1 MKRTRLNK
9 TRLKRTRRWRRF
21 LGGREMGELRPV
33 EMGFDE
39 MKCPKMSGRG
49 RGWEELGEFRPVA
62 AELSSARD
70 AAAAL
75 LVREGS

>member
-1 MKRTRLNK
+1 MRV
-9 TRLKRTRRWRRF
+9 KRTRRWRRF
-21 LGGREMGELRPV
+21 QGGRELGELRPV
-33 EMGFDE
+33 EMGFNE

-62 AELSSARD
+62 AELSSAQD

>member
-1 MKRTRLNK
+1 MHVLTVKKLQIKNDWVAAKKEEQVEKKKR
-9 TRLKRTRRWRRF
+9 
-21 LGGREMGELRPV
+21 
-33 EMGFDE
+33 
-39 MKCPKMSGRG
+39 RG
-49 RGWEELGEFRPVA
+49 RGWEELGELGPVE

>member
-1 MKRTRLNK
+1 M
-9 TRLKRTRRWRRF
+9 KRTRRWRRF
-21 LGGREMGELRPV
+21 QGGRELGELRPV
-33 EMGFDE
+33 EMGFNE

-49 RGWEELGEFRPVA
+49 RGWEELGELGPVE